1 MSKARILVVGAGI
14 GGLTVAIALARNGH
28 EVSVFEQ
35 APVLGEVG
43 AGISL
48 SQAAQSGYKALGL
61 ADAINAAATVTANMA
76 FLHYRSGRL
85 LAGAYDH
92 GEGSGNPEAPLS
104 ARQLHRADLHA
115 ILVDAFRSLRPNGL
129 HLGQSVLRVE
139 PGDTGPV
146 LHFADGSAET
156 GDIIIGADGL
166 KSNVR
171 ASLCGNQ
178 PARFTQQVAYRF
190 LVDREE
196 AAKFM
201 GFGRA
206 AVFQGPERVFN
217 RYTVRHGAVVNCV
230 GVTRAAKWEGEG
242 WATSAERGEV
252 LMAYEGWHPD
262 VIGLIERADKL
273 IKWGI
278 FDRAPLEKWSSGAV
292 TLLGDAAHPML
303 PFLGLGAAMAVEDA
317 IILARALSLESS
329 APAAFERYEAARR
342 PRTEIV
348 HEQSRR
354 QSVMVQAADPDQF
367 DAKAA
372 PSHDPSYYAY
382 DPVNAVI

>member
-14 GGLTVAIALARNGH
+14 GGLTAAIALARDGH
-28 EVSVFEQ
+28 NVAVFEQ

-48 SQAAQSGYKALGL
+48 SQAAQSGYRALGL
-61 ADAINAAATVTANMA
+61 ADAVNAASTVTANMA

-92 GEGSGNPEAPLS
+92 GEGSGDPDGPLS

-115 ILVDAFRSLRPNGL
+115 VLVEAFRSLRPDDL
-129 HLGQSVLRVE
+129 HLGRPVIEVEADDAAPTLR
-139 PGDTGPV
+139 
-146 LHFADGSAET
+146 FADGAVAK
-156 GDIIIGADGL
+156 GDIVIGADGL

-171 ASLCGNQ
+171 ASLCENE
-178 PARFTQQVAYRF
+178 PARFTKQVAYRF

-196 AAKFM
+196 ASRFM

-217 RYTVRHGAVVNCV
+217 RYTVRHGDVVNCV
-230 GVTRAAKWEGEG
+230 GVSRATGWEDEG
-242 WATSAERGEV
+242 WAISGDRNEV
-252 LMAYEGWHPD
+252 LAAYEGWHPD
-262 VIGLIERADKL
+262 VTGLIERANRL

-278 FDRAPLEKWSSGAV
+278 FDRAPLAKWSSGAV

-329 APAAFERYEAARR
+329 APAAFARYEAARR
-342 PRTEIV
+342 SRTEIV
-348 HEQSRR
+348 HAQSRR
-354 QSVMVQAADPDQF
+354 QSILVQAADPDQF
-367 DAKAA
+367 DAVAA

-382 DPVNAVI
+382 DPVTAVI